1 LRQADQQPA
10 YSSLREF
17 TVGSHCYCAVIVAVI
32 AVPVVQLPFVY
43 KVGVV
48 TVRND
53 FIPMPSVISRAG
65 RVCAVCRI
73 LGAHRQLMFIVVV
86 AVRRVKVSI
95 MKIIRMP
102 LVTNRGVSAIISVG
116 M

>member
-1 LRQADQQPA
+1 
-10 YSSLREF
+10 
-17 TVGSHCYCAVIVAVI
+17 VIVAVI
-32 AVPVVQLPFVY
+32 AMAKVQLPFVY

-48 TVRND
+48 TVRNAL
-53 FIPMPSVISRAG
+53 IPMPPVISRAG

-86 AVRRVKVSI
+86 AVRRVEMSI

-102 LVTNRGVSAIISVG
+102 LVTNRGVSAIVSVS